1 MGKVNQLFKD
11 LMARFG
17 KGAAKVDLILNR
29 NQFQLGDVA
38 EGKLVIQGGA
48 AEQKINK
55 IDVRLMVVIRY
66 DETEY
71 VHAVTSIP
79 FYESFTIHPGEYKE
93 FPFQCQLPYD
103 LMISGHYVTY
113 FFNTE
118 LDIAGGIDQ
127 KDRDYI
133 EILCPQS
140 LQQVL
145 NALNHLGFREKH
157 DSRKF
162 NGHVQE
168 FAFFPTDFL
177 QGKAE
182 ELEFVVA
189 VQPDGVRLLLEL
201 DLISF
206 GHEKELKREVFIPN
220 HLLES
225 EDGLVSELKRILE
238 EMAEY
243 AHTDY
248 HHDSHYGHS
257 YHGHSHHG
265 HGHHSSGMAGAVGGF
280 AAGVVGAMVV
290 NEMLDN
296 DDGDDDDGGLEGF
309 FEDED

>member
-1 MGKVNQLFKD
+1 MNQLFKD

-17 KGAAKVDLILNR
+17 KGAAKVDLVLNR

-38 EGKLVIQGGA
+38 EGKLVIQGGTV
-48 AEQKINK
+48 EQKINK
-55 IDVRLMVVIRY
+55 IDVRLMVVIRH

-79 FYESFTIHPGEYKE
+79 FYESFIIHPGEYKE
-93 FPFQCQLPYD
+93 FPFQYQLPYD
-103 LMISGHYVTY
+103 LLISGNYVTY
-113 FFNTE
+113 FFNTK
-118 LDIAGGIDQ
+118 LDIAGGVDQ

-133 EILCPQS
+133 EILCPHS

-145 NALNHLGFREKH
+145 DALSQLGFREKH

-168 FAFFPTDFL
+168 FALFPTDFL

-189 VQPDGVRLLLEL
+189 MQHDGVRLLLEL
-201 DLISF
+201 DLYSF

-220 HLLES
+220 HLLDS
-225 EDGLVSELKRILE
+225 EAELVSELKGILE
-238 EMAEY
+238 EMVDY
-243 AHTDY
+243 AHTGY
-248 HHDSHYGHS
+248 HHESHY
-257 YHGHSHHG
+257 GHSHHG
-265 HGHHSSGMAGAVGGF
+265 HGYHSSGMAGAVGGF
-280 AAGVVGAMVV
+280 AAGVIGAMVV

-296 DDGDDDDGGLEGF
+296 DDNDDDDGGLEDF
-309 FEDED
+309 FEDDD